1 MKQRVL
7 EILNILKHKGQE
19 GLTGGIADFR
29 VLSDY
34 AFLLKTD
41 LPGKVL
47 FKFEVG
53 GNAELLRVEVVH
65 GFAFLD
71 LSRADDAVQFLI
83 EMLEE
88 NVPSFR
94 GSSHSLGLKR
104 EDGREVVCLT
114 SSHQFI
120 STISN
125 EDMAESLSVA
135 IFDLKMAQLLEFPP
149 AVVMWN

>member
-47 FKFEVG
+47 LKFEVG
-53 GNAELLRVEVVH
+53 GDAELLRVEVVH

-71 LSRADDAVQFLI
+71 LSRADDAVQFLTG
-83 EMLEE
+83 MLEE

-94 GSSHSLGLKR
+94 GSSHCLGFKR
-104 EDGREVVCLT
+104 
-114 SSHQFI
+114 
-120 STISN
+120 
-125 EDMAESLSVA
+125 
-135 IFDLKMAQLLEFPP
+135 
-149 AVVMWN
+149 